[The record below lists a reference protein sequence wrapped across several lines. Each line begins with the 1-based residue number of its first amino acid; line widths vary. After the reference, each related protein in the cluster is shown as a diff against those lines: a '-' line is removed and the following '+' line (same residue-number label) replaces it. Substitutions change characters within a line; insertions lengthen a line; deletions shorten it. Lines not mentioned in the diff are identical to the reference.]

1 MEPIAH
7 LGWLP
12 PAPDDFTARAKAL
25 KAAEGDLSAGLRAL
39 SGHRLDANQL
49 QRLARIVEAARGRD
63 GALAGL
69 MPLKLGIV
77 SNATTDFI
85 TPAIIG
91 SGLRHGLSI
100 DIVAGPYGQCMQEA
114 LDPGSTVNRA
124 GCDVVLLAIDS
135 RGYPLH
141 SAPGDREAGEAAI
154 AAALGQVEAM
164 HTGLAAHCPTILVQ
178 SLPPLP
184 ETLLGSYDAVLSG
197 SETQAVA
204 AFNAGLCARVDGG
217 MLLFDVA
224 GLSART
230 GLDTWHDPAAWNVA
244 KQPFSHALIPAYA
257 DNLARL
263 LGAMKGKSRKVLVL
277 DLDNT
282 VWSGVIGDDGLDGI
296 NIAQGDPVGEAHLAL
311 QAYALS
317 LRDRGVVLA
326 VSSKNTDE
334 IARQVFR
341 EHPDM
346 LLREE
351 HIAVFQAN
359 WTDKASNLTSIAE
372 ALTLGLD
379 SLVFVDDN
387 PAEREL
393 IRQRLPQVAVPE
405 LPDSS
410 AFYVRTIAAAGYFEA
425 AGFSDEDRARSKFYE
440 QNAKRVA
447 VQAAAGG
454 IDDYL
459 VSLAMTIRFAPFDER
474 GRARIA
480 QLINKSNQFNL
491 TTRRYT
497 EGEVAALGDDPAVI
511 TLQIRLED
519 VFGDNGMISTIIARV
534 RGEDAEID
542 TWLMSC
548 RVLGRRVEEAA
559 LVELIRLLRTRGVTR
574 LIGIFRPTERN
585 GIVVDHYRKLGF
597 THVRTDE
604 AGEQLWSLDIASADF
619 DFPDIFAHVL
629 REDIYFQEAKA

>member
-12 PAPDDFTARAKAL
+12 PAPEDFAARAKAL
-25 KAAEGDLSAGLRAL
+25 KAAEGDLSAELRAL
-39 SGHRLDANQL
+39 AGYRLDANQL
-49 QRLARIVEAARGRD
+49 QRLARIVEAARGREEV
-63 GALAGL
+63 LAGM
-69 MPLKLGIV
+69 MPLKLGII
-77 SNATTDFI
+77 SNATTDFVS
-85 TPAIIG
+85 PAIIG
-91 SGLRHGLSI
+91 SGLRHGLAI
-100 DIVAGPYGQCMQEA
+100 EVVAGPYGQCMQEA
-114 LDPGSTVNRA
+114 LDPGSMVNRA

-141 SAPGDREAGEAAI
+141 SAPGDRDAGEAAI
-154 AAALGQVEAM
+154 ATALGQVEAM
-164 HTGLAAHCPTILVQ
+164 RAGLAAYCPTVIVQ
-178 SLPPLP
+178 SLPALP
-184 ETLLGSYDAVLSG
+184 ETLLGSYDALLAG

-204 AFNAGLCARVDGG
+204 AFNTGLAERASSG
-217 MLLFDVA
+217 MLLLDVA
-224 GLSART
+224 GLAART
-230 GLDTWHDPAAWNVA
+230 GLDRWHDPAAWNVA
-244 KQPFSHALIPAYA
+244 KQPFAHSLIPAYA
-257 DNLARL
+257 EHLARL
-263 LGAMKGKSRKVLVL
+263 LGALKGKSRKVLVL

-311 QAYALS
+311 QAFALS

-359 WTDKASNLTSIAE
+359 WTDKASNLGGIAE
-372 ALTLGLD
+372 ALNLGLD

-410 AFYVRTIAAAGYFEA
+410 AFYVRTVAAAGYFEA

-459 VSLAMTIRFAPFDER
+459 ASLAMTIRFAPFDER

-497 EGEVAALGDDPAVI
+497 EGEVAALGDDPAVVA
-511 TLQIRLED
+511 LQIRLED
-519 VFGDNGMISTIIARV
+519 VFGDNGMISTVIARV
-534 RGEDAEID
+534 RGEEAEID

-559 LVELIRLLRTRGVTR
+559 LAELARLLRARGVTR
-574 LIGIFRPTERN
+574 LIGIFRPSERN

-597 THVRTDE
+597 TLDSTDA
-604 AGEQLWSLDIASADF
+604 AGEARWELDIASADF

-629 REDIYFQEAKA
+629 REDTYSQEAKA